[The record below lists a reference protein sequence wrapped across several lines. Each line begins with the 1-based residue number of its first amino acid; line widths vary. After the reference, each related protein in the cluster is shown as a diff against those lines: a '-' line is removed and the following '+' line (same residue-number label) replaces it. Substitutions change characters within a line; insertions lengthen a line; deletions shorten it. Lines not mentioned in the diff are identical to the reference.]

1 MVYPVTGYPVPGEV
15 AETAP
20 LWRRRCA
27 ALARSLR
34 RVGLRRGGAD
44 GTWVAATGAAMRAVR
59 RGDRVGA
66 DALRKLAARVAAGH
80 GFRPV
85 SGTLH
90 HIGVAVGMYESRCM
104 LVDPEAAAVVRLL
117 LPPGAAP
124 GLVAYALDL
133 LGDDLPAAAVLA
145 DFGPA
150 AFSPV
155 YDIVTAKLPRQL
167 PPDAEA
173 EALRFRPAYRR
184 KLIAAGYT
192 ASTRGW

>member
-1 MVYPVTGYPVPGEV
+1 MVYPVTGYPLPGEV

-27 ALARSLR
+27 DLARALR

-59 RGDRVGA
+59 RGDRVGS
-66 DALRKLAARVAAGH
+66 DALLSARAGEGV

-85 SGTLH
+85 SGTQNHLGVVVGLH
-90 HIGVAVGMYESRCM
+90 ESRCM
-104 LVDPEAAAVVRLL
+104 LVDPEAAAVARLL
-117 LPPGAAP
+117 LPTGAAP
-124 GLVAYALDL
+124 GLVAHALDL

-145 DFGPA
+145 GFGPA
-150 AFSPV
+150 AFAPV

-173 EALRFRPAYRR
+173 ETLRFRPAYRR
-184 KLIAAGYT
+184 ELIEAGYA